1 MTATADPSVRVG
13 PFGTVIPADDGDLRS
28 MTRWYQRL
36 LVDFRRL
43 QPTIIAIL
51 GLAATLASLAFV
63 GAALRQQGLAPVLAI
78 ATSGFGFWTT
88 FVACMVVEPLA
99 LCWMMHRLLGTGP
112 ETLPP
117 LLRKQALNTLLF
129 GYAGDTLFLAWL
141 GRHIGN
147 ARAAVA
153 LVFDVAIVSALVNN
167 AATLALLFVMRDR
180 LQALAGAKLD
190 GEVVLLAVAFAA
202 IPLLMIGLRRQ
213 MMRSSGIPTIVAAL
227 GFRTI
232 AYSLLVAATWHFA
245 MPEVPMR
252 SLLLLTTA
260 RMVVCRLPIIPN
272 KDLAFAGS
280 VALFLGP
287 DEKIAAVIAGVAL
300 LTLGAELVLLLL
312 AQLFAREPARSAS
325 AAARASTATARAK
338 YRIVPEA

>member
-1 MTATADPSVRVG
+1 
-13 PFGTVIPADDGDLRS
+13 

-63 GAALRQQGLAPVLAI
+63 GAALRQQRLAPVLAI

-300 LTLGAELVLLLL
+300 LTLVAELVLLLL

-325 AAARASTATARAK
+325 AAARASTATARATYK
-338 YRIVPEA
+338 IVPEA

>member
-1 MTATADPSVRVG
+1 MLASAALSVRVG
-13 PFGTVIPADDGDLRS
+13 AIGAVIPADGGDLCI
-28 MTRWYQRL
+28 MTGWCRRL

-51 GLAATLASLAFV
+51 GLAATLASLALV
-63 GAALRQQGLAPVLAI
+63 GAALRQQGLAPLYAI
-78 ATSGFGFWTT
+78 ATSGFGFWAA
-88 FVACMVVEPLA
+88 FIASAFVEPLT
-99 LCWMMHRLLGTGP
+99 LCWMIHRLLGTGP

-117 LLRKQALNTLLF
+117 LMRKQALNTLLF

-141 GRHIGN
+141 ERHIGN
-147 ARAAVA
+147 ARAAFA
-153 LVFDVAIVSALVNN
+153 LVFDVAILSALVNN
-167 AATLALLFVMRDR
+167 VATLALLFVMRDR

-190 GEVVLLAVAFAA
+190 DEVVLLAIAFAV
-202 IPLLMIGLRRQ
+202 IPLMMIGWRRQ
-213 MMRSSGIPTIVAAL
+213 MMRSSGIPTIVFAL

-232 AYSLLVAATWHFA
+232 AYCLLVAATWHFA
-245 MPEVPMR
+245 MPEVPIR

-272 KDLAFAGS
+272 KDLAFAGC

-300 LTLGAELVLLLL
+300 LTLVSELVMLLL
-312 AQLFAREPARSAS
+312 AQLLSGSTRQAMPT
-325 AAARASTATARAK
+325 AAAPSAIPRAK
-338 YRIVPEA
+338 